1 MGRHRAWKA
10 GWSLSTYILWDISK
24 LVERGLGVDVA
35 VVRAMSEEKPRV
47 AGGMKP
53 RKMSMTLWG
62 TAKLVEKGVE
72 VDLAAVQAMN

>member
-1 MGRHRAWKA
+1 M
-10 GWSLSTYILWDISK
+10 
-24 LVERGLGVDVA
+24 ERGLGVDVA